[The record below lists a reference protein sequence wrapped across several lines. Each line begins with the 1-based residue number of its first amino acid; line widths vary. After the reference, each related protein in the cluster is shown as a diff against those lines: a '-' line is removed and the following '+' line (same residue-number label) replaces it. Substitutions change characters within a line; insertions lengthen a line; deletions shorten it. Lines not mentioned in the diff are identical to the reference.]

1 MDKVKLIDQVIKA
14 IYAVF
19 ALVIVSFLFLV
30 LIWTNPELVYSP
42 RVSPADWQPRSI
54 QADLGKGP
62 RESLVRLGHEIIIET
77 SKHIGPLAPEIE
89 SRLAGNNLS
98 CQSCHLDAGRKSG
111 SASFVGVANRFPQF
125 RGREN
130 KMGSLNERVN
140 GCMERSM
147 DGKPLPEGGLEMQ
160 AIVAYMEWLSEDVPV
175 ERETEFKGFAKVE
188 LPAEAADP
196 IKGRAIYTKHC
207 QSCHMED
214 GQGQRPSETDK
225 YIYPPL
231 WGNDTY
237 NHGAGM
243 HRVITA
249 AQFIK
254 GNMPYLQATLEKPV
268 LTDKEAYHVA
278 AYINNFERPQKPNPE
293 VDFPDKKL
301 KPVSTPYGPW
311 EDQFSQKQH
320 KYGPFQ
326 PIMEF
331 YQKEYGIKKSK

>member
-1 MDKVKLIDQVIKA
+1 MDLEKMIQNVTKA
-14 IYAVF
+14 VYAVF
-19 ALVIVSFLFLV
+19 GVVVVFFVFLVIL
-30 LIWTNPELVYSP
+30 WTNPELVYTPKFS
-42 RVSPADWQPRSI
+42 AEDWQPRSI
-54 QADLGKGP
+54 QADLGSSP
-62 RESLVRLGHEIIIET
+62 RENLVRLGHEIITET
-77 SKHIGPLAPEIE
+77 SKHIGPLAPEVE

-130 KMGSLNERVN
+130 KMGSLKERVN

-147 DGKPLPEGGLEMQ
+147 DGEVLPEGSLEMQ
-160 AIVAYMEWLSEDVPV
+160 AIVAYMEWLSEDLPE
-175 ERETEFKGFAKVE
+175 EREAEFKGFAKLE
-188 LPAEAADP
+188 LPTEAADP
-196 IKGRAIYTKHC
+196 IIGRAIYTKHC

-254 GNMPYLQATLEKPV
+254 GNMPYLLASLDNPV
-268 LTDKEAYHVA
+268 LTDEESYHVA
-278 AYINNFERPQKPNPE
+278 AYINSFERPQKPSPE

-311 EDQFSQKQH
+311 EDQFPQKQH

-326 PIMEF
+326 PIMAF
-331 YQKEYGIKKSK
+331 YDMEYGIKKSK

>member
-1 MDKVKLIDQVIKA
+1 MDLGKLIQTATRAV
-14 IYAVF
+14 YAVF
-19 ALVIVSFLFLV
+19 ALVVASFVFLV
-30 LIWTNPELVYSP
+30 VLWTNPELVSSQ
-42 RVSPADWQPRSI
+42 RVSAENWKPRDAKI
-54 QADLGKGP
+54 DLGTSP
-62 RESLVRLGHEIIIET
+62 RESLVRLGHEIITET
-77 SKHIGPLAPEIE
+77 SKNIGPLAPELE

-130 KMGSLNERVN
+130 QIGSLIERVN

-147 DGKPLPEGGLEMQ
+147 DGQPLPEGSLQMQ
-160 AIVAYMEWLSEDVPV
+160 AIIAYMEWLSKDVPE
-175 ERETEFKGFAKVE
+175 EREAEFKGFAKVE
-188 LPAEAADP
+188 LPEEAADP
-196 IKGRAIYTKHC
+196 VIGKTVYTKHC
-207 QSCHMED
+207 QSCHMEN
-214 GQGQRPSETDK
+214 GQGQRPSENEK

-254 GNMPYLQATLEKPV
+254 GNMPYLLATLDNPV
-268 LTDKEAYHVA
+268 LTDEESYHVA
-278 AYINNFERPQKPNPE
+278 AYINSFDRPQKPNPE

-311 EDQFSQKQH
+311 EDQFTPEQH

-326 PIMEF
+326 PIMAF